1 MHTQQS
7 FANAIGS
14 GTFPCITRSW
24 LFWFFCPSNHKHALI
39 PLKPWLFC
47 LGEKQKEIIYFTVE
61 IGSFYVNVKSAGEK
75 WTRANF
81 HHHCLVVSLLPTVH
95 INNRNIYFITF
106 LHLFINCPALFPFIT
121 ILNMQKNA
129 NGNRDV
135 SVRKDWTVWCLK
147 KQQNKNQKK
156 TQNTPILK
164 ALSPSKSTFPSR
176 SFTFPHL
183 SPSESVFLQPS
194 SSLNFLFFFHKFPP
208 VYPPINFPL
217 PSVSSSQPIHSFS
230 HISHPHSFHWPNLPC
245 LCLCPGCVCERVCV
259 ETLTCPSGTLSR
271 ATLCPS
277 CCRCSRSCR
286 RCTGSPGTGA
296 WGWTG
301 RWRARSSGCSS
312 ARWSGAAW
320 RGWSICCL
328 PPPAPASSRWNRE
341 SERER
346 KRKREKERERDRM
359 RGGRER
365 ERGGMWAPGW
375 EVGRENGGG
384 RRDAEWMKKL
394 WQMKNWAVGGEQG
407 KGRRGQGFGENTL
420 LLHVSASNA
429 FSFPYAD
436 FVELTWWLT
445 FQFARTCHAFFFCT
459 SVGTPL
465 RTACHAHPKHQM
477 KLNCS
482 LLIKI
487 LWGLE

>member
-296 WGWTG
+296 WGWAG

-346 KRKREKERERDRM
+346 KRKREKER
-359 RGGRER
+359 
-365 ERGGMWAPGW
+365 
-375 EVGRENGGG
+375 
-384 RRDAEWMKKL
+384 
-394 WQMKNWAVGGEQG
+394 
-407 KGRRGQGFGENTL
+407 
-420 LLHVSASNA
+420 
-429 FSFPYAD
+429 
-436 FVELTWWLT
+436 
-445 FQFARTCHAFFFCT
+445 
-459 SVGTPL
+459 
-465 RTACHAHPKHQM
+465 
-477 KLNCS
+477 
-482 LLIKI
+482 
-487 LWGLE
+487 